1 MENTFRLGR
10 KTIQRIF
17 SRLKRRRRKSRRSL
31 FLEPLE
37 IRRMLATVAWAVD
50 ADGFWDVASNWSTGN
65 VPQPGDDVVIDR
77 AAGSFTV
84 THRSGTSDVNSLVST
99 ETLTLSGGSLDV
111 AGTVQVSNTFSLA
124 GGTLMNATVLPGLGG
139 EGVSVTSDST
149 LDGVTLDADVA
160 LTSYTCCAHSY
171 LRIENGLTLNSQLTM
186 TQSDS
191 FDFST
196 ILEVAGNQTISGSG
210 TIQFAQQ
217 GSRRNTSVSNYIYSK
232 SPGETLTIGSGITI
246 QGKGGFVGRS
256 NAALINLGTINADT
270 ASNTIVVQGSSVT
283 NDGTLTATAA
293 TLDVN
298 NLTNNV
304 GTALAT
310 GGTLDLDGT
319 YTIDQSL
326 PVTDATLALRG
337 DLNNTGSIDATN
349 SRLRLHGN
357 FTVAKLGTFNR
368 IGPDNRADIIGTLTN
383 AAATLTLDADTDWT
397 LEGGRINGGTVAG
410 DGTLRV
416 TSDSTLD
423 GVTLDADVALTSYTC
438 CAHSY
443 LRIENGLTLNS
454 QLTMTQSDSFDFST
468 ILEVAGNQT
477 ISGSGTI
484 QFAQQGSRRKH

>member
-1 MENTFRLGR
+1 MINLGTINADTASNTIVVQGSSVTNDGALTATAATLDVNNLVNNLAGHIGSVSATGGTLDLDGTY
-10 KTIQRIF
+10 TIDQLPVTDATLALRGDWNNTGSIDATN
-17 SRLKRRRRKSRRSL
+17 SRLRL
-31 FLEPLE
+31 HGNF
-37 IRRMLATVAWAVD
+37 TVAKLGTFNRIGPD
-50 ADGFWDVASNWSTGN
+50 NRADIIGTLTN
-65 VPQPGDDVVIDR
+65 
-77 AAGSFTV
+77 AAA
-84 THRSGTSDVNSLVST
+84 
-99 ETLTLSGGSLDV
+99 TLTLDADTDWTLEGGRINGGTV
-111 AGTVQVSNTFSLA
+111 AGD
-124 GGTLMNATVLPGLGG
+124 GTLR
-139 EGVSVTSDST
+139 VTSDST

-337 DLNNTGSIDATN
+337 DWNNTGID
-349 SRLRLHGN
+349 RCHQQQ
-357 FTVAKLGTFNR
+357 
-368 IGPDNRADIIGTLTN
+368 
-383 AAATLTLDADTDWT
+383 
-397 LEGGRINGGTVAG
+397 
-410 DGTLRV
+410 V
-416 TSDSTLD
+416 TS
-423 GVTLDADVALTSYTC
+423 A
-438 CAHSY
+438 
-443 LRIENGLTLNS
+443 R
-454 QLTMTQSDSFDFST
+454 
-468 ILEVAGNQT
+468 
-477 ISGSGTI
+477 
-484 QFAQQGSRRKH
+484 